1 MKVAILG
8 AGVSG
13 ICMAIKLKKSGIE
26 EFTIFEKS
34 SNLGGTWFDNTYP
47 GCACDVPSHFY
58 SYSFELK
65 TDWTRVYSSS
75 EEIRQYLEFC
85 AEKYQ
90 IVSNI
95 KFNTEINSA
104 SFLSKKNVWEL
115 KTSKGKKIETK
126 FLISGLGQLNSPN
139 VPDIRGI
146 DTFKGESFHSSRW
159 NHDYNLENKEIAVIG
174 NGGSAVQFIPE
185 LGKKAKKLYIF
196 QKSAHWA
203 MERRDKPYSEFT
215 KWLFKYFPLVLRLYR
230 FRTWVLL
237 GSNYYALVKQTWY
250 TKFLEGKTL
259 QYLNS
264 IVKDLDLVKKLT
276 PSYPF
281 GCKRVLVVEN
291 YYETLVKEN
300 CEVVDSPILE
310 IKKDSIVDSER
321 NERKVDLIIYATGFR
336 TSEFLTPLEV
346 FGFEGKR
353 LKDSWSKGAEA
364 HRGIA
369 VSGFPNFFMLYG
381 PNTNLGHNSIIF
393 MIECQSEYILKCIKK
408 TLRNNSSYIDV
419 KEDEMTKYNQRVQ
432 KGLAETVF
440 SANCDSWYKNE
451 KGKVINNYH
460 KGHINY
466 WLENTNPKFKEFNFD

>member
-1 MKVAILG
+1 
-8 AGVSG
+8 
-13 ICMAIKLKKSGIE
+13 
-26 EFTIFEKS
+26 
-34 SNLGGTWFDNTYP
+34 
-47 GCACDVPSHFY
+47 
-58 SYSFELK
+58 
-65 TDWTRVYSSS
+65 
-75 EEIRQYLEFC
+75 
-85 AEKYQ
+85 
-90 IVSNI
+90 
-95 KFNTEINSA
+95 
-104 SFLSKKNVWEL
+104 
-115 KTSKGKKIETK
+115 ETK

-139 VPDIRGI
+139 VPDIMGI

-310 IKKDSIVDSER
+310 IKKDSLVDSER

-353 LKDSWSKGAEA
+353 LKDSWSNGAEA

-369 VSGFPNFFMLYG
+369 VS
-381 PNTNLGHNSIIF
+381 
-393 MIECQSEYILKCIKK
+393 
-408 TLRNNSSYIDV
+408 
-419 KEDEMTKYNQRVQ
+419 
-432 KGLAETVF
+432 
-440 SANCDSWYKNE
+440 
-451 KGKVINNYH
+451 
-460 KGHINY
+460 
-466 WLENTNPKFKEFNFD
+466 

>member
-115 KTSKGKKIETK
+115 KTSNGKKIETK

-139 VPDIRGI
+139 LPDIMGI

-310 IKKDSIVDSER
+310 IKKGSLVDSE
-321 NERKVDLIIYATGFR
+321 
-336 TSEFLTPLEV
+336 
-346 FGFEGKR
+346 
-353 LKDSWSKGAEA
+353 
-364 HRGIA
+364 
-369 VSGFPNFFMLYG
+369 
-381 PNTNLGHNSIIF
+381 
-393 MIECQSEYILKCIKK
+393 
-408 TLRNNSSYIDV
+408 
-419 KEDEMTKYNQRVQ
+419 
-432 KGLAETVF
+432 
-440 SANCDSWYKNE
+440 
-451 KGKVINNYH
+451 
-460 KGHINY
+460 
-466 WLENTNPKFKEFNFD
+466 